1 VLSLVSSVKVTVGKT
16 AELACSI
23 HGYPVEK
30 FDWQKLNG
38 GVEK

>member
-1 VLSLVSSVKVTVGKT
+1 VNVTVGKT

-23 HGYPVEK
+23 HGYPVDN